1 MAGAVR
7 PISEKRYMQTFH
19 DTPAAS
25 LFKAHPNLGD
35 VINRRIIQ
43 SEIEGGVY
51 LHDLARGAVLEIET
65 EDWVC
70 TMVFCGGN
78 EALVSGHPRFCL
90 DPVRVR
96 IAGSTWRGSMLK
108 ARFIGRGMHLEFM
121 NPQYQRIITSRI
133 VEIRARNTERSG
145 SFDPRNAFRR
155 DDICVS
161 T

>member
-1 MAGAVR
+1 MR
-7 PISEKRYMQTFH
+7 TFH
-19 DTPAAS
+19 ETPAPS
-25 LFKAHPNLGD
+25 LFKAHPNLSD

-51 LHDLARGAVLEIET
+51 LHDLTRGAVLEIET

-70 TMVFCGGN
+70 TMVFCGDN
-78 EALVSGHPRFCL
+78 EALVCGHPKFCL

-96 IAGSTWRGSMLK
+96 IAGSTWGGSMLK
-108 ARFIGRGMHLEFM
+108 TRFIGRGMHLEFM
-121 NPQYQRIITSRI
+121 HPQYQRIVTSRI
-133 VEIRARNTERSG
+133 VEIRACNTEHSG
-145 SFDPRNAFRR
+145 RFDPRNALCR